1 MSTPAQPSP
10 DSALKFYSI
19 GHAAENLAISDA
31 NGNINYM
38 LQVTP
43 SEKLTFV
50 DGELKSNPTQ
60 DTVTGVDATGK
71 SFSANATT
79 DAAINAKWLP
89 LGSNRH
95 TPPNIRR
102 GERVLVW
109 RYGDLDTFM
118 WTDLGWDQHL
128 RNLETVTY
136 VWNASQDQND
146 QTVSTKNSYYVE
158 VSTHKGTITLQ
169 TSQVNGEKCTYTVQ
183 FNPMNGTFT
192 FADNLGQ
199 TLFIDSVNQ
208 RFFMQ
213 NKSQTS
219 FLIDKQNLTMTVPDT
234 FTLNATNNVNIT
246 TKNYVLNADNVT
258 ITASQEVKVQC
269 ATFKGTAS
277 TSVEIDSPSVLIGG
291 VQISN
296 GNVQMQSLQ
305 ATSINCQ
312 SVAASVSVTA
322 PNL

>member
-1 MSTPAQPSP
+1 MSTSA

-19 GHAAENLAISDA
+19 GHAAENLEISGPDGEV
-31 NGNINYM
+31 NTI
-38 LQVTP
+38 LHITP

-60 DTVTGVDATGK
+60 DTVSGVDATGK
-71 SFSANATT
+71 SFSSNATT
-79 DAAINAKWLP
+79 DSAITAKWLP

-118 WTDLGWDQHL
+118 WTDLGWDQNL

-146 QTVSTKNSYYVE
+146 HTTSAKNTYYVE
-158 VSTHKGTITLQ
+158 VSTHKGTMTVQ
-169 TSQVNGEKCTYTVQ
+169 TSQANGEKCTYTLQ
-183 FNPMNGTFT
+183 LNPMNGTFT

-208 RFFMQ
+208 RFYMQ

-219 FLIDKQNLTMTVPDT
+219 FLIDKQNLTITVPDT
-234 FTLNATNNVNIT
+234 FTVNATNAVNIT
-246 TKNYVLNADNVT
+246 TKNYVLTAQNVT
-258 ITASQEVKVQC
+258 IKASQDITVQS
-269 ATFKGTAS
+269 ATFHGTAS
-277 TSVEIDSPSVLIGG
+277 TSVAIDSPQVTIGG
-291 VQISN
+291 VQIAN
-296 GNVQMQSLQ
+296 GNVQMGTLK
-305 ATSINCQ
+305 ATDITCQTVKASI
-312 SVAASVSVTA
+312 SVTA